1 MFHVLSVDDVAKH
14 VALDRRDREKPRLR
28 LGERREERGSA

>member
-1 MFHVLSVDDVAKH
+1 MHVDDVAKH

-28 LGERREERGSA
+28 RERRAERGS